1 MNHFGNGGGGND
13 HTLLIRGDMLSICTV
28 DALYNNR
35 LHPLR
40 AVVCDGQGSG
50 VALFLKGV
58 HTLFDLS

>member
-1 MNHFGNGGGGND
+1 MNHFGDGGGGND

-40 AVVCDGQGSG
+40 AVVCDGHG
-50 VALFLKGV
+50 VALIVSDKV